1 MINFSFYLVM
11 NRCFHTIGVN
21 IGAYNWHYVSIV
33 RLKQKYF
40 MLNEKGAREK
50 RTREAGSEDLS
61 NTKLCTE
68 NPVSEKQKKIQ

>member
-1 MINFSFYLVM
+1 M
-11 NRCFHTIGVN
+11 NCCFHTDVAL
-21 IGAYNWHYVSIV
+21 GAYNWHYVSIV

-61 NTKLCTE
+61 NTKLCAE

>member
-11 NRCFHTIGVN
+11 NRCFHTDVAL
-21 IGAYNWHYVSIV
+21 GAYNWHYVPIV
-33 RLKQKYF
+33 RLKQKYLT
-40 MLNEKGAREK
+40 LNGKGAKER

-61 NTKLCTE
+61 NTKLCAE